1 MNNVLE
7 DINNGTLILNNDVD
21 EDNTA
26 EANRVLNRLQ
36 EIYDANLGQT
46 NLRASGFD
54 VQSYGLNVDRF
65 KTMMNNKDL
74 NFSEYYKD
82 LKGDDYKTFMESADM
97 KSYGQKEYNELLKT
111 TLEKMMSS
119 DTEEGGGNAVLTN
132 TEFNELRSGINAL
145 RDTNLSKELLNNLME
160 LITTQ
165 KSLTGAIIQD
175 NSG

>member
-1 MNNVLE
+1 
-7 DINNGTLILNNDVD
+7 
-21 EDNTA
+21 
-26 EANRVLNRLQ
+26 
-36 EIYDANLGQT
+36 
-46 NLRASGFD
+46 
-54 VQSYGLNVDRF
+54 
-65 KTMMNNKDL
+65 
-74 NFSEYYKD
+74 
-82 LKGDDYKTFMESADM
+82 MESADM